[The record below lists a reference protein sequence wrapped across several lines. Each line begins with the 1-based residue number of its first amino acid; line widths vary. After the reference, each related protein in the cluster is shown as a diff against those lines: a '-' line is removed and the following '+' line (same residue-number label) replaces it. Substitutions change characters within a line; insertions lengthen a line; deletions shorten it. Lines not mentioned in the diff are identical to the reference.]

1 MSASAAASGSG
12 SGSGSARKAGK
23 ERARRGKGGA
33 RQQLPAIAHAESALE
48 AQAASIAASTRV
60 PTSFQQD
67 LPPAADTSAR
77 PPKSF
82 SQIPNKK
89 LRAQVSRSFL
99 QNKRANAHAQ
109 LADTYINVAKP
120 GEDAG
125 LIETEDALER
135 TARITQSQITD
146 SVGIDSASKSF
157 SLDLSGGPGGVGLG
171 PYRCDYTRNGRH
183 LLIGGQKGHVA
194 SFDWQTGRLAAE
206 IQLGETVR
214 DVRWLHNQDFFAVA
228 QKKYT
233 FIYDG
238 RGTEIHM
245 LKDHVEVQR
254 MEFLPYHFLLATVG
268 TAGYL
273 KYQDT
278 STGMLVSQHRTGLG
292 ACSTMAQNPLTAVLH
307 LGHSNGTVT
316 LWTPNLATPALR
328 LLAHRGPVTGVSI
341 NTRDG
346 GRQLA
351 TSSLD
356 GGIKVWDVRMLGKGP
371 VREWISRK
379 PATDIQFSQRG
390 LLGVAWGASHVNV
403 YNLSSSSSSAS
414 VSSSSS
420 SYQPGPYLTHNIPHA
435 SPLSLRFCPFEDVL
449 GVGHAQGFTSLLVPG
464 AGEPNFDSTEADPF
478 ERKNAKREREVHAL
492 LDKVPADMITLD
504 PAVIGSLDTRAS
516 RADVLPA
523 AADPES
529 GIVKPADGRPYAA
542 LSRVERLALEGK
554 GALDGGVDGFGEV
567 GPSSSSAHAAAGMEE
582 DERDSD
588 ADEMD
593 LEADLLERQGAQAAV
608 PGGKKAI
615 KERRKARGKDSSLKK
630 YLRRK
635 RVNVIDPRTIE
646 LKEKVAKARH
656 AKERAAAGLPAE
668 ADEDRPVGA
677 LDLFT
682 MKRQRRRA

>member
-1 MSASAAASGSG
+1 MSDAKASGSG
-12 SGSGSARKAGK
+12 IGSSSSSSSGEAKRKGRARK
-23 ERARRGKGGA
+23 GKGAAAAGGGGLHSEA
-33 RQQLPAIAHAESALE
+33 ALE
-48 AQAASIAASTRV
+48 AQASSIAASTRV
-60 PTSFQQD
+60 PTTFQQD
-67 LPPAADTSAR
+67 LPPTAGPSAR

-135 TARITQSQITD
+135 TARITQSQIKD
-146 SVGIDSASKSF
+146 SVGIDAAVKSF

-171 PYRCDYTRNGRH
+171 PYRIDYTRNGRH
-183 LLIGGQKGHVA
+183 LLIGGRKGHVA
-194 SFDWQTGRLAAE
+194 AFDWQTGRLASE
-206 IQLGETVR
+206 IQVNETVR
-214 DVRWLHNQDFFAVA
+214 DVRWLHNQDFYAVA

-316 LWTPNLATPALR
+316 LWTPNLSTPALR

-351 TSSLD
+351 TSGLD
-356 GGIKVWDVRMLGKGP
+356 GGIKVWDVRMLGQGP
-371 VREWISRK
+371 VREWVSRK
-379 PATDIQFSQRG
+379 PATDVQFSQRG
-390 LLGVAWGASHVNV
+390 LLGVAWGTSHVNV
-403 YNLSSSSSSAS
+403 YNLASSPGPRSSSAS
-414 VSSSSS
+414 SSST
-420 SYQPGPYLTHNIPHA
+420 SYQPGPYVTHSIPNA
-435 SPLSLRFCPFEDVL
+435 SPISLRFCPFEDVL

-464 AGEPNFDSTEADPF
+464 AGEPNFDSSEADPY
-478 ERKNAKREREVHAL
+478 ERKNAKRERKVHAL
-492 LDKVPADMITLD
+492 LDKIAPDMITLD
-504 PAVIGSLDTRAS
+504 PSVIGSLDTRAS
-516 RADVLPA
+516 RADVLPEASSA
-523 AADPES
+523 ALADG
-529 GIVKPADGRPYAA
+529 GIVKSADGRPYSS

-554 GALDGGVDGFGEV
+554 GGLDGGVDGF
-567 GPSSSSAHAAAGMEE
+567 ADAGLDE

-588 ADEMD
+588 A
-593 LEADLLERQGAQAAV
+593 EAEDIEAGLMEREGAQAAV
-608 PGGKKAI
+608 VGGKKVV
-615 KERRKARGKDSSLKK
+615 KEKRKARGKDSSMKK

-635 RVNVIDPRTIE
+635 RVNVMDPRTIE

-668 ADEDRPVGA
+668 EEAKPTGA
-677 LDLFT
+677 LDLFA
-682 MKRQRRRA
+682 MKRKRKRS

>member
-1 MSASAAASGSG
+1 MSSEGRRNAKGKQRASIHSD
-12 SGSGSARKAGK
+12 
-23 ERARRGKGGA
+23 
-33 RQQLPAIAHAESALE
+33 SALD
-48 AQAASIAASTRV
+48 AQAISIAKATRI
-60 PTSFQQD
+60 PTTFQQD
-67 LPPAADTSAR
+67 LPPAAGTSAR

-89 LRAQVSRSFL
+89 LRAQLSRSYL

-109 LADTYINVAKP
+109 LADTYINVARP

-135 TARITQSQITD
+135 TARITQAQIAE
-146 SVGIDSASKSF
+146 SVGIDAASKSF
-157 SLDLSGGPGGVGLG
+157 SLDLSGGKGAVSLG

-183 LLIGGQKGHVA
+183 LLIGGRKGHVA
-194 SFDWQTGRLAAE
+194 AFDWQTGRLAAE
-206 IQLGETVR
+206 VQVGETVR

-278 STGMLVSQHRTGLG
+278 STGLLVSQHRTGLG
-292 ACSTMAQNPLTAVLH
+292 SCSVMAQNPLTAVLH

-316 LWTPNLATPALR
+316 LWTPNLASPALR
-328 LLAHRGPVTGVSI
+328 LLAHRGPITGLSI

-356 GGIKVWDVRMLGKGP
+356 GGIKVWDVRMLGNGP
-371 VREWISRK
+371 VREWMSRK
-379 PATDIQFSQRG
+379 PATDVQFSQRG
-390 LLGVAWGASHVNV
+390 LLGVAWGTSHVNV
-403 YNLSSSSSSAS
+403 YNLSNPSSFRAS
-414 VSSSSS
+414 
-420 SYQPGPYLTHNIPHA
+420 QPGPYLTHNIPHA
-435 SPLSLRFCPFEDVL
+435 SPISLRFCPFEDVL
-449 GVGHAQGFTSLLVPG
+449 GVGHANGFTSLLVPG
-464 AGEPNFDSTEADPF
+464 AGEPNFDSTEADPY
-478 ERKNAKREREVHAL
+478 ERKNARREREVHSL
-492 LDKVPADMITLD
+492 LEKIAPDMITLD

-516 RADVLPA
+516 RADVLPEA
-523 AADPES
+523 APSEAG
-529 GIVKPADGRPYAA
+529 GIVKSADGRTYAS

-554 GALDGGVDGFGEV
+554 GGLDGGLDGFG
-567 GPSSSSAHAAAGMEE
+567 SASASGGAGDGSNAGIEE
-582 DERDSD
+582 DDRDSD
-588 ADEMD
+588 A
-593 LEADLLERQGAQAAV
+593 EAEEIEAGLLERDNAQTAV
-608 PGGKKAI
+608 AGGKKVI
-615 KERRKARGKDSSLKK
+615 REKRKARGKDSSMKK

-656 AKERAAAGLPAE
+656 AKERAAQGLPAE
-668 ADEDRPVGA
+668 EEAPPTGA

-682 MKRQRRRA
+682 MKKKRRRT

>member
-1 MSASAAASGSG
+1 MSAQEAGARGAKKDR
-12 SGSGSARKAGK
+12 ARK
-23 ERARRGKGGA
+23 GKGKAGA
-33 RQQLPAIAHAESALE
+33 HSEAALE
-48 AQAASIAASTRV
+48 AQANSIAVATRI
-60 PTSFQQD
+60 PTTFQQD
-67 LPPAADTSAR
+67 LPPTAGPSAR

-82 SQIPNKK
+82 TQIPNKK

-99 QNKRANAHAQ
+99 QTKRANAHAQ

-135 TARITQSQITD
+135 TARITQAQIAD
-146 SVGIDSASKSF
+146 SVGIDAASKSF

-171 PYRCDYTRNGRH
+171 PYRSDYTRNGRH
-183 LLIGGQKGHVA
+183 LLIGGRKGHVA
-194 SFDWQTGRLAAE
+194 AFDWQTGRLAAE

-214 DVRWLHNQDFFAVA
+214 DVRWLHSQDFFAVA

-278 STGMLVSQHRTGLG
+278 STGLLVSEHRTGLG

-328 LLAHRGPVTGVSI
+328 LLAHRGPITGVSV

-351 TSSLD
+351 TSALD
-356 GGIKVWDVRMLGKGP
+356 GSVKVWDVRMLGPGP
-371 VREWISRK
+371 VKEWVSRK
-379 PATDIQFSQRG
+379 PASDLQFSQRG
-390 LLGVAWGASHVNV
+390 LLGVAWGDSHVDV
-403 YNLSSSSSSAS
+403 YNLSNSSSSNK
-414 VSSSSS
+414 
-420 SYQPGPYLTHNIPHA
+420 QPGPYLTHNIPHA
-435 SPLSLRFCPFEDVL
+435 SPISLRFCPFEDIL
-449 GVGHAQGFTSLLVPG
+449 GVGHANGFSSLIVPG
-464 AGEPNFDSTEADPF
+464 AGEPNFDSTEADPY

-492 LDKVPADMITLD
+492 LDKIAPDMITLD
-504 PAVIGSLDTRAS
+504 QTVIGNLDTRSS
-516 RADVLPA
+516 RANALPQ
-523 AADPES
+523 AADVPEG
-529 GIVKPADGRPYAA
+529 GIARTADGRPYSA

-554 GALDGGVDGFGEV
+554 GALDGGVDGFGEA
-567 GPSSSSAHAAAGMEE
+567 SASGALEE

-588 ADEMD
+588 AEDMED
-593 LEADLLERQGAQAAV
+593 GLLERDGAQAAV
-608 PGGKKAI
+608 AGGKKDG
-615 KERRKARGKDSSLKK
+615 KEKRKARGKDSSMKK

-635 RVNVIDPRTIE
+635 RVNVIDPRTLD

-656 AKERAAAGLPAE
+656 ARERAAAGLPE
-668 ADEDRPVGA
+668 TEEQRPMEA
-677 LDLFT
+677 LDMFS
-682 MKRQRRRA
+682 MKRKRRRT